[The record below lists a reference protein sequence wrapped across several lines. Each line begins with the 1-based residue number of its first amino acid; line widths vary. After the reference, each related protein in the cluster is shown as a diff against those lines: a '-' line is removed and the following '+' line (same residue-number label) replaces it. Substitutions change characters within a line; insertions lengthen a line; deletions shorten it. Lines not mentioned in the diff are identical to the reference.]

1 GALTVIGYSADKSQM
16 VATIA
21 KKGLVPAAGAGLAI
35 FGTAMAYDGAVNDLK
50 DNKLKCGAKIAGGTL
65 IALSGT
71 EIFGRSVGIEVL
83 RPMSKIAP
91 LITTENIIGKGVYG
105 VGGATGV
112 YFAGKSMKEKGVT
125 IGNALGMAAGATAS
139 SIGFSLSL
147 DDVGIRSEKPMMVA
161 AGLGLGLT
169 SYAFGKN
176 TIKGIE
182 EKNYTK
188 SFVSGSLGVASAV
201 GSAHLLGYATGVK
214 ALENI
219 GGKLV
224 TNLPLTAG
232 IAATTFAAGAY
243 YMYAKDK

>member
-1 GALTVIGYSADKSQM
+1 MAGMAKDDSYSENTILKLQLEDFIPEKSDNVNIGPGSVLETAPDAIGLM
-16 VATIA
+16 RILNLLDAAA
-21 KKGLVPAAGAGLAI
+21 KDSKIKG
-35 FGTAMAYDGAVNDLK
+35 
-50 DNKLKCGAKIAGGTL
+50 GAKIAGGTL

-83 RPMSKIAP
+83 RPMSKIGSF
-91 LITTENIIGKGVYG
+91 ITAENIIGKGVYG

-169 SYAFGKN
+169 SYAFAKN

-182 EKNYTK
+182 EKNYRPRC
-188 SFVSGSLGVASAV
+188 
-201 GSAHLLGYATGVK
+201 GSAK
-214 ALENI
+214 NR
-219 GGKLV
+219 
-224 TNLPLTAG
+224 
-232 IAATTFAAGAY
+232 
-243 YMYAKDK
+243 